1 MKNVLTGYV
10 KHLWMACVSSGIVPG
25 QTPEQILEA
34 LERTQF
40 PTTEPARSI
49 TGDRTWS
56 RQTDGPAHSFNR
68 FGIFCLSDR
77 CLWPKYRPQS
87 LILVKRKKSLN
98 RDNAGLPNVSD
109 EQMLGQ
115 SLDHLV

>member
-87 LILVKRKKSLN
+87 FILVKQKKSLN